1 MADKINLT
9 DTSAVLAGLRADHS
23 TFAARVTWLK
33 NTGAKVDAVTHALAL
48 YCIYQ
53 SMPADATVTGTGNLN
68 ISPTM
73 DLMGA
78 MPKSSRAKALAA
90 WFNAFSNVR
99 VTEAKG
105 KWSVKLVKPGTDD
118 FKADIDLNKA
128 KANPFWIVP
137 EKATA
142 PEEFSLVGQASAF
155 LARMAKKVDKMTP
168 DEKAAF
174 RAMEALVKDLAPVA
188 PVKDTTPASGQEK
201 GAPEADKGTATLELA
216 LTNG

>member
-1 MADKINLT
+1 MADKTNLS

-23 TFAARVTWLK
+23 SFAARVSWLK
-33 NTGAKVDAVTHALAL
+33 TTGAKVDAVTHALAI

-53 SMPADATVTGTGNLN
+53 SMPADPTVTGVGNLN
-68 ISPTM
+68 ISPVM
-73 DLMGA
+73 DLMNA
-78 MPKSSRAKALAA
+78 MPKSARAKALAA

-118 FKADIDLNKA
+118 FKADIDIAKA
-128 KANPFWIVP
+128 TANPFWIVP

-155 LARMAKKVDKMTP
+155 LARMAKKVDKMTA

-174 RAMEALVKDLAPVA
+174 RAMEALVKDLAPVM
-188 PVKDTTPASGQEK
+188 PTKDDTTPSGQEK
-201 GAPEADKGTATLELA
+201 GAPEADTATATLELA
-216 LTNG
+216 LTKG